1 MDIILEIAKEKMEK
15 SVESLKSNY
24 ATIRTGRA
32 SASLLDRVEANYY
45 GSPTPVNQIASI
57 TIPEPRQLLVKPYDK
72 DDLKAIVAAINASDL
87 GINPIVDGVPIRLI
101 LPALNEERRRELATL
116 AKKYGEDTK
125 VAIRNVRREAM
136 DEVKKDK
143 ETPEDARKRLE
154 EEIQKLTDTYVK
166 KVDETYASK
175 EKEIM
180 TI

>member
-1 MDIILEIAKEKMEK
+1 MDIVLEIAKEKMEK

-87 GINPIVDGVPIRLI
+87 GINPIVDGVSIRLI
-101 LPALNEERRRELATL
+101 LPALNEERRRELAKL

-125 VAIRNVRREAM
+125 VAIRNIRREAM

>member
-1 MDIILEIAKEKMEK
+1 MDIVLEIAKEKMEK
-15 SVESLKSNY
+15 SVEALKTNY
-24 ATIRTGRA
+24 STIRTGRA
-32 SASLLDRVEANYY
+32 SASLLDRIEADYY
-45 GSPTPVNQIASI
+45 GSPTPINQIASI

-72 DDLKAIVAAINASDL
+72 NDIKAIVAAINASDL
-87 GINPIVDGVPIRLI
+87 GLNPIVDGQSIRLI
-101 LPALNEERRRELATL
+101 LPALTEDRRRELARL

-143 ETPEDARKRLE
+143 DTPEDARKRTE
-154 EEIQKLTDTYVK
+154 EEIQKLTDTYTK
-166 KVDETYASK
+166 KVDEVYTSK

>member
-1 MDIILEIAKEKMEK
+1 MDIVLEIAKEKMEK

-87 GINPIVDGVPIRLI
+87 GINPIVDGVSIRLI
-101 LPALNEERRRELATL
+101 LPALTEERRRELAKL
-116 AKKYGEDTK
+116 AKKYGEDAK
-125 VAIRNVRREAM
+125 VAIRNIRREAM

>member
-1 MDIILEIAKEKMEK
+1 MDIVLEIAKEKMEK

-45 GSPTPVNQIASI
+45 GSLTPVNQIASI

-87 GINPIVDGVPIRLI
+87 GINPIVDGVSIRLI
-101 LPALNEERRRELATL
+101 LPALNEERRRELAKL

>member
-1 MDIILEIAKEKMEK
+1 MDIILEIGKEKMEK

-87 GINPIVDGVPIRLI
+87 GINPIVDGVSIRLI
-101 LPALNEERRRELATL
+101 LPALNEERRRELAKL